1 MSAVINVFRMDMAI
15 CKKSMMILIVSM
27 LAAGVGCLFFLT
39 PLLLSFFVVGSTTVV
54 SAIFAVESKSN
65 MEIFYGCFPIQKWE
79 YVVGRSLSSFIVM
92 AIPALI
98 CIIFMQIE
106 IRLSLCRIEE
116 VKLIME
122 TVEPYQMLITCA
134 MIMLGFI
141 GGANLLLASFS
152 GKLESREM
160 LEVILLLIEALLAGA
175 VMFLFQKIAYHGDM
189 QEFMNVFSHWIL
201 NHKGLSCTLFLLIG
215 LIVLIAA
222 AVISIK
228 IVPKIS
234 NTLQ

>member
-1 MSAVINVFRMDMAI
+1 MSGVINVFRMDMAI
-15 CKKSMMILIVSM
+15 CRKTLMIMIVCM

-39 PLLLSFFVVGSTTVV
+39 PLLLSFFVVGSTAVV

-65 MEIFYGCFPIQKWE
+65 MEIFYGCFPIQRWE
-79 YVVGRSLSSFIVM
+79 YIVGRSLTSFIVI
-92 AIPALI
+92 AIPAI
-98 CIIFMQIE
+98 ISIIFMQIE

-116 VKLIME
+116 VKLIMGAME
-122 TVEPYQMLITCA
+122 SYQMLITCA
-134 MIMLGFI
+134 MIMLGLI

-175 VMFLFQKIAYHGDM
+175 VMFLVQKIVYHGDM
-189 QEFMNVFSHWIL
+189 QKFMNVLSQWIF
-201 NHKGLSCTLFLLIG
+201 NHKGVSCTLFVFIG
-215 LIVLIAA
+215 LIFLIAG

-228 IVPKIS
+228 IVPKR
-234 NTLQ
+234 